1 MAIWSFTSE
10 RVDKLKEQIAKK
22 KQEHDDL
29 LILSEKDLWCAD
41 LDDFLEEWERQLRLD
56 AEIQTDI
63 NRMGRRVS
71 KKIGAGRGKKAASRD
86 DDDYDPGAGKKSKPR
101 AKAAPK
107 AAKPETK
114 THERFAEMFN
124 TKPKA
129 KPKTEDDDDVKS
141 EFSDDDFVAFKAK
154 TATAKKSESAEPSE
168 TGGRSRRA
176 ATTKP
181 KAWIVDESDDSDGD
195 NLLGDIDEMVKGIK
209 KPEGPPTAK
218 GRLSLFN
225 MSQGGQSSSLPKTKA
240 KPARTFDF
248 SSEDD
253 TNYEMLAKP
262 SPRKSVVDEG
272 GDNDID
278 QFLSDDGMPPPAK
291 AAAKPAAKPAVKK
304 AAPKPVAPAK
314 RGRPAA
320 AATKAKKGQEKGTL
334 SPAAKAYA
342 KKAAR
347 KADSD
352 DEMEVDGK
360 KEEEEEEEVSIAP
373 RRPARA
379 ARGAAKAKPKYVVS
393 DDDDDDESFG
403 GGEDS
408 DDPFAMDSD

>member
-10 RVDKLKEQIAKK
+10 RVEKLKEQIAKK

-29 LILSEKDLWCAD
+29 LVLSEKDLWCAD

-63 NRMGRRVS
+63 KRMGRRVS
-71 KKIGAGRGKKAASRD
+71 KKIGAGRGKKAAARD
-86 DDDYDPGAGKKSKPR
+86 DDDYDPSAGKKTKPR

-114 THERFAEMFN
+114 AHERFAEMFSA
-124 TKPKA
+124 KPKA
-129 KPKTEDDDDVKS
+129 KPEAEEDDDVKS
-141 EFSDDDFVAFKAK
+141 EFSDDDLVAFKAK

-168 TGGRSRRA
+168 TGSRSRRA

-181 KAWIVDESDDSDGD
+181 KAWIVDESDSDADS
-195 NLLGDIDEMVKGIK
+195 LLGDIDEMVKGIK
-209 KPEGPPTAK
+209 KPEGPASGK

-240 KPARTFDF
+240 KPPPTFDF
-248 SSEDD
+248 SSDDD

-262 SPRKSVVDEG
+262 SPRKSVVEDEG
-272 GDNDID
+272 GDDID
-278 QFLSDDGMPPPAK
+278 EFLSDDAMPPPAKPAAK
-291 AAAKPAAKPAVKK
+291 AAAKPAAKK
-304 AAPKPVAPAK
+304 AAPKPVAAPK

-320 AATKAKKGQEKGTL
+320 AAAATKVKKGQEKGTL

-342 KKAAR
+342 KRAA
-347 KADSD
+347 KKPDSD
-352 DEMEVDGK
+352 DEVEADEK
-360 KEEEEEEEVSIAP
+360 DEDEEEVSIAP

-393 DDDDDDESFG
+393 EDDDDDSFG

>member
-10 RVDKLKEQIAKK
+10 RVEKLEEQIAKK
-22 KQEHDDL
+22 KQEHDAL
-29 LILSEKDLWCAD
+29 LVLSEKDLWCAD

-56 AEIQTDI
+56 AEIQTNI

-71 KKIGAGRGKKAASRD
+71 KKIGAGRGKKAAARD
-86 DDDYDPGAGKKSKPR
+86 DDDYDPGAAKKAKPR

-114 THERFAEMFN
+114 AHERFAEMFSA
-124 TKPKA
+124 KPKA
-129 KPKTEDDDDVKS
+129 KPKTEEEDDDVKS
-141 EFSDDDFVAFKAK
+141 EFSDDDLVAFKAK
-154 TATAKKSESAEPSE
+154 TSASKKSESAEPSE

-181 KAWIVDESDDSDGD
+181 KAWIVDESDSDGD

-209 KPEGPPTAK
+209 KPEGPPGK

-262 SPRKSVVDEG
+262 SPRKSVVEDDG
-272 GDNDID
+272 GDDID
-278 QFLSDDGMPPPAK
+278 QFLSDDAMPPPAK
-291 AAAKPAAKPAVKK
+291 PAAKAAPK
-304 AAPKPVAPAK
+304 APKPVAPPKK

-320 AATKAKKGQEKGTL
+320 STTAKAKKEEKGTL

-347 KADSD
+347 KPASED
-352 DEMEVDGK
+352 EVDVDD
-360 KEEEEEEEVSIAP
+360 KEEDDEEEVSIAP

-393 DDDDDDESFG
+393 DEDDDESFG
-403 GGEDS
+403 GGEES